1 MSVVKTFLD
10 NKKIDVEQKHKLFSF
25 LIKNKERLPFNQIYD
40 LVFKGEDAVKSLGHS
55 NLPMFLYP

>member
-10 NKKIDVEQKHKLFSF
+10 NKKIGVEQKHKLFSF

-40 LVFKGEDAVKSLGHS
+40 LVFKGEGAVKSLGHS